1 MPMRLK
7 PILYKTIFQVR
18 YKPSL
23 KFYELL
29 MPAAQRM
36 TEYPH
41 WQTDRLSVVLWD
53 FEKQCSLSIRH
64 NAFGY
69 EQDVS
74 DEEMEKQYIQHA
86 LAELSQAL
94 EIKDFIR
101 LGFRRNYL
109 INVDVPF
116 ESLVTILS
124 VKLLS
129 QDEQLRRIM
138 PQTVDDIMYRVNSTE
153 EPYRFHF
160 TIGPV
165 RKQEIPRHL
174 VYNQAHHLNPETADE
189 DYRAIIAK
197 YPEVAVF
204 IDIDMYQLG
213 KQLGI
218 EETKLFIANARKKV
232 HHIAT
237 ELTNYLF
244 SLEVEV

>member
-1 MPMRLK
+1 MPSNPK
-7 PILYKTIFQVR
+7 PVLYKTIFQAR

-23 KFYELL
+23 NFYELL
-29 MPAAQRM
+29 MPAAKLL

-41 WQTDRLSVVLWD
+41 WQTNRLSVVLRD
-53 FEKQCSLSIRH
+53 FDKHCSLVIGH

-69 EQDVS
+69 EQDS
-74 DEEMEKQYIQHA
+74 TDEAMEEQYIQHA
-86 LAELSQAL
+86 LDELPKVL
-94 EIKDFIR
+94 EIENFIR

-109 INVDVPF
+109 VRVDMPF

-129 QDEQLRRIM
+129 QEEQLRRIM
-138 PQTVDDIMYRVNSTE
+138 PQKVEDMMYRVDSAE

-165 RKQEIPRHL
+165 RKQEIPRYL
-174 VYNQAHHLNPETADE
+174 VYSQAHHLAPETAPEEYQD
-189 DYRAIIAK
+189 IVGQ

-204 IDIDMYQLG
+204 MDIDIYWLEEQL
-213 KQLGI
+213 
-218 EETKLFIANARKKV
+218 KLTLATQFVSDTRSKV
-232 HHIAT
+232 HQIAT

-244 SLEVEV
+244 EVEV